1 MASGGMSGG
10 SGPEP
15 VVQQIAFLSALIAIW
30 ACWPLVRM
38 QIPADAQ
45 FAFADLVREH
55 WVHRDA
61 LQPWLDRRWAWL
73 AMHAYHLWFALAT
86 LPGCIA
92 VAVVQGLARR
102 PAWPI
107 IHAPLGWRAGT
118 SPGYN
123 PFRRFPADNKTQG
136 EQGGKTGGE

>member
-73 AMHAYHLWFALAT
+73 AMHAYNLWFALAP
-86 LPGCIA
+86 LPGC
-92 VAVVQGLARR
+92 LRSEARR
-102 PAWPI
+102 VGKECVSRCRSLW
-107 IHAPLGWRAGT
+107 
-118 SPGYN
+118 SPT
-123 PFRRFPADNKTQG
+123 PSK
-136 EQGGKTGGE
+136 K

>member
-15 VVQQIAFLSALIAIW
+15 VGQQIAFLSALIAIW

-73 AMHAYHLWFALAT
+73 AMHAYHLWFALARSEEHT
-86 LPGCIA
+86 SELQSLMRISYA
-92 VAVVQGLARR
+92 VFCLKKKKKNTKV
-102 PAWPI
+102 PK
-107 IHAPLGWRAGT
+107 
-118 SPGYN
+118 
-123 PFRRFPADNKTQG
+123 D
-136 EQGGKTGGE
+136 